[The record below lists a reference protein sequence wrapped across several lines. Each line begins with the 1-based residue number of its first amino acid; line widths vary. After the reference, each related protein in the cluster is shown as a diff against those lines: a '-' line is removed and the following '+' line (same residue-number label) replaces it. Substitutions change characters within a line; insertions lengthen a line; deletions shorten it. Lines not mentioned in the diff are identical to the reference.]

1 VTFLLQP
8 LVTAAALFTG
18 AGGVVLTIVG
28 LCGLPRRK
36 R

>member
-8 LVTAAALFTG
+8 IVTVTALLAG